1 MTGPTSRLLR
11 RIRMDFPDAGSA
23 EEIARLVTEAHDSER
38 VQAAIVLYG
47 RGDLARIRDAQ
58 ALATQDWRDVLVR
71 TELADDDWREKLDA
85 QLGLGESW
93 PLPS

>member
-23 EEIARLVTEAHDSER
+23 EEVGRLVSEAHDSER
-38 VQAAIVLYG
+38 VQAAIALCG

-71 TELADDDWREKLDA
+71 ADLADGDWREKLDA
-85 QLGLGESW
+85 QLGPGES
-93 PLPS
+93 SH